1 MNIISKP
8 ELAKQVRREYEHLIR
23 SESHEYAVLWVSIKL
38 HVSVEEVRQII
49 DEVTA

>member
-23 SESHEYAVLWVSIKL
+23 SESHEYAIAWVAIKL
-38 HVSVEEVRQII
+38 HISINEVNAVIETEEV
-49 DEVTA
+49 